1 MEFCWYRK
9 LHFTRNTFKEKLQ
22 KCRYLEFIKCFAH
35 NSMFVFVNDKET
47 IETTENFILEGKNS
61 TQTFKHFISNMFKSI
76 IDGSFTH
83 EMLVESLWMKY

>member
-1 MEFCWYRK
+1 MV
-9 LHFTRNTFKEKLQ
+9 LHIIVDDL
-22 KCRYLEFIKCFAH
+22 
-35 NSMFVFVNDKET
+35 FVFVNDKET